1 MTTVKINKVRKSVG
15 KKQLLASASME
26 LKKGEICALI
36 GPNGAGKTS
45 LLKIIM
51 GLIKPDYGDVS
62 IFNNTYS
69 SHTRKEILKKIG
81 LVLQFPQEILK
92 MSVRDI
98 YQEHFLYLGVFP
110 EITVEEMLHD
120 LGLEVNPDERPINF
134 SLGMRQRLL
143 LGLALSHHP
152 EIIILDEPFNGLDV
166 DGIVLMK
173 KILVDYAAEAHT
185 VLITS
190 HSLKELQD
198 IVHTVI
204 FMKEGKTQEK
214 VDMATIKKNY
224 DGDLLQFY
232 QESKKQGDT
241 NE

>member
-15 KKQLLASASME
+15 KKQLLISASME
-26 LKKGEICALI
+26 LEKGEICALI

-62 IFNNTYS
+62 IFNNTYLS
-69 SHTRKEILKKIG
+69 YTRKEILKKIG

>member
-1 MTTVKINKVRKSVG
+1 
-15 KKQLLASASME
+15 
-26 LKKGEICALI
+26 
-36 GPNGAGKTS
+36 
-45 LLKIIM
+45 
-51 GLIKPDYGDVS
+51 
-62 IFNNTYS
+62 
-69 SHTRKEILKKIG
+69 
-81 LVLQFPQEILK
+81 
-92 MSVRDI
+92 
-98 YQEHFLYLGVFP
+98 
-110 EITVEEMLHD
+110 MLHD

-152 EIIILDEPFNGLDV
+152 DIIILDEPFNGLDV

-173 KILVDYAAEAHT
+173 KILVDYVSEAHT

-198 IVHTVI
+198 IVHAVI

-214 VDMATIKKNY
+214 VDMAEIKKNY